1 LCVGFCLGRVRVSR
15 RIQQPEQHP
24 IGVFGK
30 DSPAVIK

>member
-1 LCVGFCLGRVRVSR
+1 VAFFLEHVRVSR